1 MKWLLLFGGIGVL
14 AAVLYALLGLW
25 LWRRTKALFAEVER
39 ATERAELALAP
50 DPEEPARPVDAL
62 RPVD

>member
-25 LWRRTKALFAEVER
+25 LWRRTKALFAEVDR
-39 ATERAELALAP
+39 ATQRAELALAP
-50 DPEEPARPVDAL
+50 DVSEPARPGNPL
-62 RPVD
+62 RPAD